1 MSNLSNFFS
10 QKLTHFSIFLLEPIT
25 GAALDF
31 IHDKL
36 NVTHSYA
43 VELRPLS
50 EESGGFLL
58 PPDQIEPTF
67 QEFFNGFMASIKEI
81 NMQNSLKKKNIFKNK
96 EQVRKIMTALIKL
109 VNESRK
115 TIEILHNIYAYS

>member
-1 MSNLSNFFS
+1 MFL
-10 QKLTHFSIFLLEPIT
+10 QKLTHSSLFVLAPIT

-43 VELRPLS
+43 VELRPTS
-50 EESGGFLL
+50 QENGGFLL

-67 QEFFNGFMASIKEI
+67 QEFFNGFTASIKEI
-81 NMQNSLKKKNIFKNK
+81 NIQKSLKKKDIFKNK
-96 EQVRKIMTALIKL
+96 EQIRKIITALIKL

-115 TIEILHNIYAYS
+115 TIETLYDLYAYS

>member
-1 MSNLSNFFS
+1 MDKKRIVFAKSDPFFYV
-10 QKLTHFSIFLLEPIT
+10 FLAPIT

-43 VELRPLS
+43 VELRPTS
-50 EESGGFLL
+50 QENGGFLL

-67 QEFFNGFMASIKEI
+67 QEFLNGFMESIKEI
-81 NMQNSLKKKNIFKNK
+81 NNQNSLNQKDIFENK
-96 EQVRKIMTALIKL
+96 EQVRKIITALIKL
-109 VNESRK
+109 VNKSRK
-115 TIEILHNIYAYS
+115 TIENLYDIYVYS